1 MIKDESILLIFNR
14 VYKKEMSLEQFEE
27 WLYDNIQLES
37 AHPELYDC
45 LIDINYQQ
53 KDALWKLQGA
63 ILPFIEL
70 AEPEYLR
77 ITAMLNSL
85 INTEED
91 YQTVMSSIY
100 KEYCAGYT
108 FLRYLGLCFIAST
121 VDDPNNHELISQ
133 NLIKQQN
140 YLKQEAKRLLHFFE
154 NSEIKI
160 TGEHQYRDFRT
171 EQDKSEMNE
180 IAISLD

>member
-1 MIKDESILLIFNR
+1 MIIEKSILAIFNQ
-14 VYKKEMSLEQFEE
+14 VYKKEFSLKEFEE
-27 WLYDNIQLES
+27 WLYNNNQLELVC
-37 AHPELYDC
+37 PELYDC

-53 KDALWKLQGA
+53 KDAFWKLQAA
-63 ILPFIEL
+63 ILPFIEP
-70 AEPEYLR
+70 AEPEHLR
-77 ITAMLNSL
+77 ITSMLNSL

-100 KEYCAGYT
+100 KEYCTGYT

-121 VDDPNNHELISQ
+121 VDDPNDHNLISQ
-133 NLIKQQN
+133 NLIKQQHS
-140 YLKQEAKRLLHFFE
+140 LKQEAKRLLHFLK

-160 TGEHQYRDFRT
+160 TGEHQYKDFRT